1 MIGDL
6 ENEIDKNKILI
17 IGDIILDEYQIGEVK
32 RVSPEAP
39 VPIINIKKTYN
50 SLGAAG
56 NVLKNI
62 VSIGGSSNLV
72 SIVGHDLI
80 AEEIHN
86 LLNQISVN
94 NFIFKIKNYNTIKKT
109 RIISKSQQIIR
120 IDYDN
125 NNFDNYLK
133 NKITE
138 ITNIIEKNSPK
149 YVILSDYNK
158 GFFNKKNLSNII
170 QKCNAIKS
178 KILIDPKNLPLDCYA
193 NCFLLKPN
201 TSEFRKL
208 FGCDFCDID
217 NNQTIFERLKKH
229 SISNMLLT
237 LGPAGM
243 RLFTSDG
250 NFLTFK
256 SEAQEVFDVTGSGD
270 TVIAVLTTCLAKGF
284 DLKKSIEIAIKATSL
299 TIKKLGSASLTVDEF
314 TRILREKGTQDE
326 KSFDINKKI
335 LSPGY
340 VNLIKRDC
348 GKIVFTNGC
357 FDVLHKGHIDYL
369 KKAKNSEIF

>member
-1 MIGDL
+1 M
-6 ENEIDKNKILI
+6 
-17 IGDIILDEYQIGEVK
+17 
-32 RVSPEAP
+32 
-39 VPIINIKKTYN
+39 
-50 SLGAAG
+50 
-56 NVLKNI
+56 
-62 VSIGGSSNLV
+62 
-72 SIVGHDLI
+72 
-80 AEEIHN
+80 
-86 LLNQISVN
+86 
-94 NFIFKIKNYNTIKKT
+94 
-109 RIISKSQQIIR
+109 
-120 IDYDN
+120 
-125 NNFDNYLK
+125 
-133 NKITE
+133 
-138 ITNIIEKNSPK
+138 
-149 YVILSDYNK
+149 
-158 GFFNKKNLSNII
+158 
-170 QKCNAIKS
+170 
-178 KILIDPKNLPLDCYA
+178 PLDCYA

-208 FGCDFCDID
+208 FGCDFCDTY
-217 NNQTIFERLKKH
+217 NHQTIFERLKKH

-326 KSFDINKKI
+326 KTFDINQKI

-369 KKAKNSEIF
+369 KKAKKLGDILVVGINSDDSIKRIKGEMRPINSLDARLMILESLSMIDYLIPFDEDNPINLINSLRPDILVKGSDYKVEEIVGYDLVKSYGGEVKTIDILEGYSTTKLIKK